1 MPGLSGAR
9 PSRPPVP
16 VIVVAGFLG
25 SGKTTLLNHLLRTAG
40 ASGTRLGVLVNDFGA
55 VNIDALL
62 VSAQAD
68 GAVSLGNGCMCCT
81 VDADGLED
89 ALVSLVRPGAGID
102 AIVIEASGIAEPK
115 ALIRMVT
122 AVADPRLR
130 YGGLVY
136 VVDAANIDAV
146 RAEHPEIDSHIAI
159 ADLIL
164 VNKAD
169 LIADDARRRVE
180 ALVGQLNPTAAA
192 IPTTQARIDPALLF
206 DVDEAAPDEPRSGQ
220 LTLDELLLEEAAE
233 SHHEHLHAGYESV
246 SFHSGEPLHPR
257 RLARFLER
265 PPAGCFRIKGIVH
278 FDVPR
283 YRQKF
288 VVHGVGGFI
297 RVERESWE
305 GATPA
310 TELVAIGRGMDRD
323 AVLAEL
329 EDVVTR
335 SDDPADPNGILS
347 VLRHV
352 PEALDVSQITRHA
365 DPDVTLG

>member
-1 MPGLSGAR
+1 MPGLNA
-9 PSRPPVP
+9 SRRTRSPVP

-40 ASGTRLGVLVNDFGA
+40 ASGNRLGVLVNDFGA

-68 GAVSLGNGCMCCT
+68 GTVGLGNGCMCCT

-89 ALVSLVRPGAGID
+89 ALLSLVRPSAGID

-136 VVDAANIDAV
+136 VVDAANIDRV
-146 RAEHPEIDSHIAI
+146 RAEHPEIDAHIAI

-164 VNKAD
+164 VNKVD
-169 LIADDARRRVE
+169 LISAEDRRGVE
-180 ALVGQLNPTAAA
+180 ELVAHLNPTAARV
-192 IPTTQARIDPALLF
+192 PTEEARIDPGLLF

-220 LTLDELLLEEAAE
+220 LTLDELLLEAAGHD
-233 SHHEHLHAGYESV
+233 HHDHLHAGYESV
-246 SFHSGEPLHPR
+246 SFSSGEPLDPR

-265 PPAGCFRIKGIVH
+265 PPAGCFRIKGVVH

-288 VVHGVGGFI
+288 IVHGVGGFLRI
-297 RVERESWE
+297 AREPWD
-305 GATPA
+305 GARPS
-310 TELVAIGRGMDRD
+310 TELVAIGRGMDRED
-323 AVLAEL
+323 VLAEL
-329 EDVVTR
+329 WEAVAR
-335 SDDPADPNGILS
+335 ADDPEDPNGILS

-352 PEALDVSQITRHA
+352 PE
-365 DPDVTLG
+365 